1 MRAPGSPVRQPK
13 GCTPTNP
20 CAGSTVYIALVIVR
34 LVALLLVARS
44 TSVVAETLPLVRVGG
59 GYVPDHGGTE
69 VTAAVGGLIARERL
83 IVAGD
88 LAFDYRGSDGKVLSL
103 GVGIAL
109 PVSDGVALLA
119 APKFLV
125 GSVDDASA
133 RGVRGSVFV
142 TFAAFLYAE
151 VGYDYL
157 WKAPTSEGSLRF
169 SAGLNVALPWWIPEA
184 ALR

>member
-1 MRAPGSPVRQPK
+1 M
-13 GCTPTNP
+13 
-20 CAGSTVYIALVIVR
+20 YIALVNARV
-34 LVALLLVARS
+34 VALLLVAPS

-59 GYVPDHGGTE
+59 GYVPDHGGAE
-69 VTAAVGGLIARERL
+69 VTTAVGGVIASERV
-83 IVAGD
+83 IVVGD
-88 LAFDYRGSDGKVLSL
+88 LAFDYRGSDGKVLSV
-103 GVGIAL
+103 GAGIAL
-109 PVSDGVALLA
+109 PVSDGVALIA

-133 RGVRGSVFV
+133 RGLRGSVFV

-157 WKAPTSEGSLRF
+157 WKDPTSEGSLRF
-169 SAGLNVALPWWIPEA
+169 SAGLNLALPWWIPEA